1 LLLFAAT
8 VAIFLPVAR
17 DGFLGYD
24 DSLYITDNPEVQA
37 GLTRKGIAWAFT
49 TFDAAN
55 WHPLTWLSHMAD
67 VQMFGLHAA
76 GHHLAS
82 IFIHALNGVFLF
94 WLLFRATGKTWRS
107 FFVAAIFAVHP
118 LSVESV
124 AWIAERKNLLSTFFG
139 FATIAAYGWY
149 VRKPNWK
156 PYLVV
161 ASAFAAILMAKPM
174 LVTLPFALLLLDY
187 WPLRRWGKREEG
199 STQSPRQLILEKLP
213 LLVLAAASSVVTV
226 AAQRYEGAIN
236 PAAFSF
242 ALRFENALL
251 AYVAYLGKIF
261 WPANLS
267 ISYPHIRA
275 TVPIAGLLAAAA
287 LLLLV
292 TWFAIRR
299 RAREPYLLVGWLWF
313 LGTLVPVIGLIQVG
327 SQAMADRYIYVPMI
341 GIIVAAVWLV
351 CDLASANRRTQAAM
365 AGAGIVILAVL
376 AALTIRQES
385 YWRDDVTLFSH
396 ALEIDPENNG
406 AHDALGM
413 AIAERGGDLE
423 DARAHFETAL
433 RINPKDQLAFAGL
446 GYYFNYKGELPQAAA
461 EFNLALANTR
471 SRRVRSDMYNN
482 LAAIALKLGDA
493 ATAKQDYQLSLQA
506 MPHRYRP
513 WANLGF
519 IDYDQG
525 QFAEA
530 IDDFKKSVAAQPTA
544 AAYIGLGRALHA
556 ARQNQQALN
565 AYRQALMLAPD
576 SDLARREMQAIQI
589 QPYDQHD

>member
-1 LLLFAAT
+1 MAT
-8 VAIFLPVAR
+8 AAIFLPLAR

-24 DSLYITDNPEVQA
+24 DPLYITDNPEVQA
-37 GLTRKGIAWAFT
+37 DLTRKGITWAFT

-76 GHHLAS
+76 GHHLVS
-82 IFIHALNGVFLF
+82 IVIHALNGVFLF
-94 WLLFRATGKTWRS
+94 WLLWKATGKTGRS
-107 FFVAAIFAVHP
+107 FFVAAIFLVHP

-149 VRKPNWK
+149 ARGPNWK
-156 PYLVV
+156 RYLAV
-161 ASAFAAILMAKPM
+161 AGAFAASLMAKPM

-187 WPLRRWGKREEG
+187 WPLRRWGKRDEG
-199 STQSPRQLILEKLP
+199 SPRQLILEKLP
-213 LLVLAAASSVVTV
+213 LVALAAASSVVTV

-275 TVPIAGLLAAAA
+275 TVPIASLLAAAA

-292 TWFAIRR
+292 TRFVVRR
-299 RAREPYLLVGWLWF
+299 HEGEPYLLVGWLWF
-313 LGTLVPVIGLIQVG
+313 LGTLVPVIGLVQVG

-341 GIIVAAVWLV
+341 GIIVAAVWFSA
-351 CDLASANRRTQAAM
+351 DLSSENQRAQTAL
-365 AGAGIVILAVL
+365 AGAAVVILALL
-376 AALTIRQES
+376 ASLTIRQES
-385 YWRDDVTLFSH
+385 YWRDDVTLFSR

-423 DARAHFETAL
+423 AARAHFETAL

-446 GYYFNYKGELPQAAA
+446 GYYFNYKGELAQAAA
-461 EFNLALANTR
+461 EFKLALANTR

-482 LAAIALKLGDA
+482 LAAIALKLNDP
-493 ATAKQDYQLSLQA
+493 ATAKQDYQFSLHA

-519 IDYDQG
+519 IAYDQG
-525 QFAEA
+525 LFPEA
-530 IDDFKKSVAAQPTA
+530 AANFNHSIAVQPTA
-544 AAYIGLGRALHA
+544 AAYVGLARTLHA
-556 ARQNQQALN
+556 QKQDQQAVA
-565 AYRQALMLAPD
+565 AYREALQLSPGLEMVK
-576 SDLARREMQAIQI
+576 REMQAIES
-589 QPYDQHD
+589 PAR